1 MSLRASFQRLEKL
14 WNDYGTSG
22 NQNILNYRERKEKTL
37 ENKEIIPNR
46 KM

>member
-1 MSLRASFQRLEKL
+1 MSFRASFQRLEK

-22 NQNILNYRERKEKTL
+22 NQNILNYRERKEKIL